1 MLALSLDIPESSSK
15 RAGRWMSRTGTS
27 KLPYRT
33 VPLFFHNEFTW
44 RFIPLHK
51 LLTNQTAH
59 AASPQ
64 LMSCCLAAA
73 PLSWTDPWEL
83 FQVSSRTSWR
93 AGRSGFSTT
102 LQSLQEEPS
111 ALGSSIHR
119 ALSGRRKR
127 KWAYKIYPRSRIW
140 WNKVVS
146 RTLPGHCFAAFCYKC
161 LQSP

>member
-1 MLALSLDIPESSSK
+1 
-15 RAGRWMSRTGTS
+15 MSRTGTS
-27 KLPYRT
+27 KLPYRAA
-33 VPLFFHNEFTW
+33 PLFFYTEFTQGSL
-44 RFIPLHK
+44 PLHK
-51 LLTNQTAH
+51 LLTKQTAH

-64 LMSCCLAAA
+64 LTSCCLAAA
-73 PLSWTDPWEL
+73 PLSRTDPWEL

-102 LQSLQEEPS
+102 LQSLQEEPFS
-111 ALGSSIHR
+111 TRLLSSER
-119 ALSGRRKR
+119 ALSGRRKHKR
-127 KWAYKIYPRSRIW
+127 AYGLHPQSSTR